1 MVKNLYLKGSTRD
14 DCSLPYFKNKLNR
27 KNVNGKVKGKY
38 QAHNDFVHTV
48 GSSLML
54 RLAMDK
60 MAMENIGDKPNCPG
74 LPENIGRTHLPGRNN
89 TFDQMMKQIV
99 DEVYKPFTPPEPDR
113 YMPINIHVPGRGL
126 MPIRINYGMLQRE
139 RAMQVGVHVDGR
151 IHMVLIRLNDDSQ
164 DDVKNY
170 TTQLLQWYIHL
181 LEFEDAIKEGD
192 IVRCNICIKMMIP
205 FFYAHSSRSK
215 YLVECIDY
223 ILKTE
228 AILPAALAV
237 RCRLGSFINPHGKQ
251 GGNKP
256 ADMQQENN
264 ILVLKDA
271 IKALG
276 AGKSDAAIVRT
287 SLAAPVADAIT
298 NQYKAILGM
307 HTRSGHH
314 VDKAD
319 DVDIETAL
327 PWINRVN
334 PFASHPGRRMLRYRG
349 IRDNAFARVD
359 KTKFLTLLSKIA
371 NRLKRGLNVD
381 ENLYDE
387 EEQEEEED

>member
-1 MVKNLYLKGSTRD
+1 MVQNLYRKGSSRD
-14 DCSLPYFKNKLNR
+14 ECSLPFFKTKLNR

-38 QAHNDFVHTV
+38 QSHNDFVHTV

-60 MAMENIGDKPNCPG
+60 MAMGNIKDKPNCPG
-74 LPENIGRTHLPGRNN
+74 LPENVARTHLPRRNN
-89 TFDQMMKQIV
+89 TFEQLMNDIV
-99 DEVYKPFTPPEPDR
+99 EEVYKPFTPPEPDR
-113 YMPINIHVPGRGL
+113 FLPVNIHVPGRGL
-126 MPIRINYGMLQRE
+126 MPINLNYGMLQRE
-139 RAMQVGVHVDGR
+139 QAMDVQVRVDGR
-151 IHMVLIRLNDDSQ
+151 IHRMQVRLNDDSE

-192 IVRCNICIKMMIP
+192 IVRCNICMKMMIP
-205 FFYAHSSRSK
+205 YFYGHSSRSK

-228 AILPAALAV
+228 AILPAALAI
-237 RCRLGSFINPHGKQ
+237 RCRLGSFINPHGKP

-264 ILVLKDA
+264 ILVLKDV

-276 AGKSDAAIVRT
+276 AGKSDKAIVRA
-287 SLAAPVADAIT
+287 SLAAPVTEAIAS
-298 NQYKAILGM
+298 QYKQILGM

-314 VDKAD
+314 ANKEDDD
-319 DVDIETAL
+319 DVMTAL
-327 PWINRVN
+327 PLINRIN
-334 PFASHPGRRMLRYRG
+334 PFVKSAGRRMVAYRG
-349 IRDNAFARVD
+349 IKDNAFGRVD
-359 KTKFLTLLSKIA
+359 KVKFVELLSKIA
-371 NRLKRGLNVD
+371 NRLKRGLNVE

-387 EEQEEEED
+387 D